1 VILPSE
7 VLSLALAASIYP
19 PALAAVI
26 ALGRGTEV
34 RLRLLLFVF
43 ASYFTVFAV
52 GVLILLLFTEAGATS
67 KDVRTPGAGLYIAGG
82 IALIFLAVRLRRPR
96 KDKGHQKQGGR
107 SRTERYLE
115 SRWRI
120 LVLAVILYIVP
131 SPIFIGGVK
140 AIVDTHASTGQQL
153 AYLAQMLLVML
164 WLIELPILML
174 LLTRERGVVVLER
187 INSWFASH
195 GRVLAVAASA
205 GIGAYLLIVGLV
217 EAIG

>member
-1 VILPSE
+1 M
-7 VLSLALAASIYP
+7 
-19 PALAAVI
+19 
-26 ALGRGTEV
+26 
-34 RLRLLLFVF
+34 LLFVF
-43 ASYFTVFAV
+43 ASYFTVFVV

-67 KDVRTPGAGLYIAGG
+67 KEVRTPGAGLYIAGG

-96 KDKGHQKQGGR
+96 SKGHSNQAGH

-115 SRWRI
+115 SRWGI
-120 LVLAVILYIVP
+120 LVLAVVLYVVP

-140 AIVDTHASTGQQL
+140 AVVDTHTSTAQQL
-153 AYLAQMLLVML
+153 AYLAQMLLIML
-164 WLIELPILML
+164 WLIEVPILML

-217 EAIG
+217 EATG